1 MHMKL
6 NCISVSREELQI
18 QEMFAQKHALIEP
31 AAIISTSTKQL
42 QLA

>member
-1 MHMKL
+1 MYIKF

-31 AAIISTSTKQL
+31 AAIISTSIKQL
-42 QLA
+42 QPA